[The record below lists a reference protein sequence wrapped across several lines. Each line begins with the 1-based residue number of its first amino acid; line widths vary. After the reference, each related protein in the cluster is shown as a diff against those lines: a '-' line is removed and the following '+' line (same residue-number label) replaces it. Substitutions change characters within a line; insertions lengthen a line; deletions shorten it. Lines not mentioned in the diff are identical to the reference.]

1 LHANVKVGFAP
12 GLLGTFILSATL
24 ELMWSQR
31 VYEVYEVF
39 QLDKCQV
46 VWQKNSTSE
55 EERQA
60 ILRELRKMA
69 VELQEAIDFTI
80 KLSNKK
86 PNEVKYWF
94 ETDLET
100 DFTLSVYYDAHAQ
113 AWGMLIEKMP
123 TKDTP
128 PKVVGEIACKDPVT
142 FRFIE
147 EENTLKTEAVSDL

>member
-1 LHANVKVGFAP
+1 MIAMNGFP
-12 GLLGTFILSATL
+12 IG
-24 ELMWSQR
+24 
-31 VYEVYEVF
+31 
-39 QLDKCQV
+39 KCQI
-46 VWQKNSTSE
+46 VWQKDCTSE
-55 EERQA
+55 SERQA
-60 ILRELRKMA
+60 IIGGLRQMA

-113 AWGMLIEKMP
+113 AWGMLVEKMP
-123 TKDTP
+123 TVDAP

-147 EENTLKTEAVSDL
+147 EENILKTEAISSL